1 VGDDSPDVSLQ
12 MSFETAEPALA
23 EHPSEHAF
31 QGGAS
36 TRVGAAGDAEMTAV
50 SLGVQG
56 GAESLCPPRARGASA
71 FSTVPTF
78 LRSRWLVTVA
88 ARLGA
93 ERTAALRD
101 VWFACWSSRL
111 LVWIAGSGAVAVL
124 GFGPVRHA
132 FNPPG
137 VTRGFGRLGDVLAA
151 PVARWDAAWY
161 LVIAHY
167 GYRPEFGAFTAPRDA
182 FFPLYPL
189 GVSALSDVGLAPVIA
204 GVGLSVGAFMAALY
218 ALHRLTAL
226 EVARLRGGSGSST
239 PGTSAANETGDARR
253 ARGGALGFLGLAGRG
268 PRSVPLAK
276 LDSREVARLAVLL
289 TAFAPMAFYFSAIY
303 SESLY
308 FALSV
313 GLFLCGRRGRWA
325 TAALLGALASA
336 TRSTGVVLILPLL
349 LLYLYGPRED
359 REPERATT
367 RSSDALAAGHSLA
380 GRARRMLAGFTGA
393 LRPRYRLRREALWL
407 ALVPL
412 GLVLYMAHLGLAGGD
427 PLAPFHAEAVWK
439 RHFAGPYGGVWDGA
453 KAAFA
458 GLRQLLSFQRA
469 HNYYPAAG
477 GSPFIDAGHNLL
489 LLTFL
494 LVAIPMLI
502 GVLRLLPLAYGAYV
516 LAALVLPLSYP
527 VAPQPLMSLPRF
539 LLVLFPLNMWL
550 AVTLVSRPRV
560 LTRAVLVLS
569 GLAMAFFVG
578 EFSTWHWV
586 A

>member
-1 VGDDSPDVSLQ
+1 MGDDSPDVSLQ
-12 MSFETAEPALA
+12 MSFETAEPAIA

-36 TRVGAAGDAEMTAV
+36 ARAAAGGGAETTV
-50 SLGVQG
+50 PLGVQG
-56 GAESLCPPRARGASA
+56 DAESRCPPRARGASA
-71 FSTVPTF
+71 FSTVPIS
-78 LRSRWLVTVA
+78 LRRGRSAAVG

-93 ERTAALRD
+93 EQTAALRD
-101 VWFACWSSRL
+101 VWLACWSSRL

-124 GFGPVRHA
+124 GSGPVRHA
-132 FNPPG
+132 FDPPG
-137 VTRGFGRLGDVLAA
+137 VTRGFGWLGDVLAA

-189 GVSALSDVGLAPVIA
+189 GVHALSDVGLAPVIA
-204 GVGLSVGAFMAALY
+204 GVAFSIGAFMAALY
-218 ALHRLTAL
+218 GLHRLTTL
-226 EVARLRGGSGSST
+226 EVARLR
-239 PGTSAANETGDARR
+239 R
-253 ARGGALGFLGLAGRG
+253 A
-268 PRSVPLAK
+268 P

-308 FALSV
+308 LALSV
-313 GLFLCGRRGRWA
+313 GLFLCARRGRWG

-367 RSSDALAAGHSLA
+367 RRSDALVAGHALA
-380 GRARRMLAGFTGA
+380 GRARWTLAGFTDA
-393 LRPRYRLRREALWL
+393 LRPRYRLRRDALWL

-412 GLVLYMAHLGLAGGD
+412 GLVLYMAHLALAGGD

-458 GLRQLLSFQRA
+458 GMRQLLSFQRG
-469 HNYYPAAG
+469 HSYYPVAG
-477 GSPFIDAGHNLL
+477 GSPFIDAGHNVLL
-489 LLTFL
+489 FAFL
-494 LVAIPMLI
+494 LVAIPMLV

-539 LLVLFPLNMWL
+539 LLVLFPLNIWL
-550 AVTLVSRPRV
+550 AVTLGSRPRV
-560 LTRAVLVLS
+560 FARAVLVLS
-569 GLAMAFFVG
+569 GLVMAFFVG

>member
-1 VGDDSPDVSLQ
+1 
-12 MSFETAEPALA
+12 
-23 EHPSEHAF
+23 
-31 QGGAS
+31 
-36 TRVGAAGDAEMTAV
+36 
-50 SLGVQG
+50 
-56 GAESLCPPRARGASA
+56 
-71 FSTVPTF
+71 
-78 LRSRWLVTVA
+78 
-88 ARLGA
+88 
-93 ERTAALRD
+93 
-101 VWFACWSSRL
+101 
-111 LVWIAGSGAVAVL
+111 
-124 GFGPVRHA
+124 
-132 FNPPG
+132 
-137 VTRGFGRLGDVLAA
+137 
-151 PVARWDAAWY
+151 
-161 LVIAHY
+161 
-167 GYRPEFGAFTAPRDA
+167 
-182 FFPLYPL
+182 
-189 GVSALSDVGLAPVIA
+189 
-204 GVGLSVGAFMAALY
+204 
-218 ALHRLTAL
+218 
-226 EVARLRGGSGSST
+226 
-239 PGTSAANETGDARR
+239 
-253 ARGGALGFLGLAGRG
+253 
-268 PRSVPLAK
+268 
-276 LDSREVARLAVLL
+276 
-289 TAFAPMAFYFSAIY
+289 MAFYFSAIY

-308 FALSV
+308 LALSV
-313 GLFLCGRRGRWA
+313 GLFLCARRGRWG
-325 TAALLGALASA
+325 TAAMLGALASA

-367 RSSDALAAGHSLA
+367 RRSDVLVAGHSLA
-380 GRARRMLAGFTGA
+380 GRARWMLAGFTDA
-393 LRPRYRLRREALWL
+393 LQPRYRLRRDALWL

-412 GLVLYMAHLGLAGGD
+412 GLVLYMAHLALAGGD

-469 HNYYPAAG
+469 HNYYPVAG

-489 LLTFL
+489 LFAFL
-494 LVAIPMLI
+494 LLAIPMLV

-516 LAALVLPLSYP
+516 LAALALPLSYP

>member
-1 VGDDSPDVSLQ
+1 
-12 MSFETAEPALA
+12 MSFETAEPTIA
-23 EHPSEHAF
+23 EHPSKHAF

-36 TRVGAAGDAEMTAV
+36 VRSGVEQAAEQAVG
-50 SLGVQG
+50 LGVQWDEK
-56 GAESLCPPRARGASA
+56 ARCPPRARGASA
-71 FSTVPTF
+71 FAPVPQTRQG
-78 LRSRWLVTVA
+78 LRLSAVR

-93 ERTAALRD
+93 ERTAALSD
-101 VWFACWSSRL
+101 VWLSLWSSRL
-111 LVWIAGSGAVAVL
+111 LVWVAGSGAVAAL

-132 FNPPG
+132 FDPPG
-137 VTRGFGRLGDVLAA
+137 VTRGFGWLGDVLAA
-151 PVARWDAAWY
+151 PAARWDAAWY

-189 GVSALSDVGLAPVIA
+189 GLRALSDVGLAPVIA
-204 GVGLSVGAFMAALY
+204 GVAFSVTAFMTALY

-226 EVARLRGGSGSST
+226 EVTRLRRGA
-239 PGTSAANETGDARR
+239 SARGIGAPDKTGDAPR
-253 ARGGALGFLGLAGRG
+253 ARGGPLGFLGLAGRG
-268 PRSVPLAK
+268 PGSVRLAT
-276 LDSREVARLAVLL
+276 LDSRWVARLAVLL

-308 FALSV
+308 LALSV
-313 GLFLCGRRGRWA
+313 GLFLSARRGRWA
-325 TAALLGALASA
+325 TAATLGALASA

-359 REPERATT
+359 REPERVRT
-367 RSSDALAAGHSLA
+367 RRSDALVAGYSLA
-380 GRARRMLAGFTGA
+380 DRARWMLAGFTDA
-393 LRPRYRLRREALWL
+393 LRPRYRLRRDALWL

-412 GLVLYMAHLGLAGGD
+412 GLALYMAHLALAGGD

-439 RHFAGPYGGVWDGA
+439 RHFAGPYGGIWDGA

-458 GLRQLLSFQRA
+458 GLRQLLSFQRG
-469 HNYYPAAG
+469 HNYYPVAG
-477 GSPFIDAGHNLL
+477 GSPFIDAGHNVLLFAFLL
-489 LLTFL
+489 L
-494 LVAIPMLI
+494 AIPMLV

-516 LAALVLPLSYP
+516 LAALALPLSYP
-527 VAPQPLMSLPRF
+527 VVPQPLMSLPRF
-539 LLVLFPLNMWL
+539 LLVLFPLNIWL

-560 LTRAVLVLS
+560 LTRAVLVVS